1 MCVPNKTLVWLPP
14 KNRYPEEFSFSP
26 ELQTPFAALATAKR
40 NHEILKEAYE
50 DQEEPSMSETRVVTV
65 KLPEEVYQEMLLRI
79 PEGDRSTFIREA
91 ISEKLHKTPKADKL
105 LALQERM
112 DKIEQE
118 FGQIRKYLVDLEI
131 LTFQHGKIDPQ
142 DYCIDEVDHKIMDY
156 LMHYKSATTPELADY
171 VKTNRWLILNRL
183 QKIQKN
189 SKKQVGKSIIEYY
202 AGMRSG
208 KKKAWWIDQELIQ
221 E

>member
-1 MCVPNKTLVWLPP
+1 
-14 KNRYPEEFSFSP
+14 
-26 ELQTPFAALATAKR
+26 
-40 NHEILKEAYE
+40 
-50 DQEEPSMSETRVVTV
+50 MSEARIVTV
-65 KLPEEVYQEMLLRI
+65 KLPEEIYQEMSLRI

-91 ISEKLHKTPKADKL
+91 IIEKLQKTPKPDKL

-112 DKIEQE
+112 GKIEQE
-118 FGQIRKYLVDLEI
+118 FGQIRKYLADLEI
-131 LTFQHGKIDPQ
+131 LTFQHGKIDPHT
-142 DYCIDEVDHKIMDY
+142 YCIDEVDHKIIEY

-183 QKIQKN
+183 RKIQRN
-189 SKKQVGKSIIEYY
+189 SKKQTGKPIIEYF
-202 AGMRSG
+202 AGERSG

>member
-1 MCVPNKTLVWLPP
+1 
-14 KNRYPEEFSFSP
+14 
-26 ELQTPFAALATAKR
+26 
-40 NHEILKEAYE
+40 
-50 DQEEPSMSETRVVTV
+50 MSETRIVTV
-65 KLPEEVYQEMLLRI
+65 KLHEEVYQEMLLRI

-91 ISEKLHKTPKADKL
+91 ISEKLQKTPKADKL

-112 DKIEQE
+112 GKIEQE
-118 FGQIRKYLVDLEI
+118 FGQIRKYLSDLEI
-131 LTFQHGKIDPQ
+131 LTFQRGKIDPQ
-142 DYCIDEVDHKIMDY
+142 TYCIDEVDNKIIEY

-183 QKIQKN
+183 RKIQKN

-208 KKKAWWIDQELIQ
+208 KKKAWWVDQELIQ

>member
-1 MCVPNKTLVWLPP
+1 MN
-14 KNRYPEEFSFSP
+14 
-26 ELQTPFAALATAKR
+26 
-40 NHEILKEAYE
+40 
-50 DQEEPSMSETRVVTV
+50 ETRIVTV
-65 KLPEEVYQEMLLRI
+65 KLPEEVYQEMALRI

-91 ISEKLHKTPKADKL
+91 ISEMLQKTPKADKL

-112 DKIEQE
+112 SKIEQE
-118 FGQIRKYLVDLEI
+118 FGQIKKYLADLEI
-131 LTFQHGKIDPQ
+131 LTFQHGKIDPHA
-142 DYCIDEVDHKIMDY
+142 YCIDEVDHKIMEY

-183 QKIQKN
+183 RKIQKN
-189 SKKQVGKSIIEYY
+189 SKKQAGKSIIEYY
-202 AGMRSG
+202 AGERSG